1 VFTQAEQRNLAGA
14 LALAGVA
21 ACQQHGV
28 VRPSTPAVASGPAP
42 VAQRVPAQPA
52 PAPAPEPR
60 ASPALAEQLASLEP
74 TLRQA
79 LGPAGLEKL
88 AVAASVCAAAVQ
100 RDGNAVR
107 VGCRSCPP
115 FDAAHGPDGRIAVL
129 DATNATNAELFELET
144 MVTGSFSKAGAKQAA
159 AVFNGCEPHS
169 DNWGG
174 TLLVEWQGKTW
185 SALSYRSGL
194 HPLSCLPFPKPGA
207 HDVLVCS
214 WASTHQGHTAWMLDV
229 YDFTRGSDEKPELG
243 WDRLLTLQD
252 DSAASCSDDG
262 DGRVSVASL
271 DELRLARAGS
281 LPPRVL
287 VTASYGEQ
295 RKTPRYRAA
304 CEASREDGG
313 ESVRLGE
320 SVPAAKHELEFA
332 WSGERLVPNRR
343 TRAFI
348 ERVSVE

>member
-1 VFTQAEQRNLAGA
+1 M
-14 LALAGVA
+14 
-21 ACQQHGV
+21 
-28 VRPSTPAVASGPAP
+28 
-42 VAQRVPAQPA
+42 
-52 PAPAPEPR
+52 
-60 ASPALAEQLASLEP
+60 LASLEP
-74 TLRQA
+74 ALREA

-100 RDGNAVR
+100 REGNAVR

-129 DATNATNAELFELET
+129 DATNATNATNAELFELEA
-144 MVTGSFSKAGAKQAA
+144 VFNGSFSKAGAMEAA

-174 TLLVEWQGKTW
+174 TLLVEWKGNAW
-185 SALSYRSGL
+185 SAASYRSGF
-194 HPLSCLPFPKPGA
+194 HPLFCLPFPKPGA

-252 DSAASCSDDG
+252 DSAASCWDDG
-262 DGRVSVASL
+262 DARVSVASL
-271 DELRLARAGS
+271 DELRLARSGS
-281 LPPRVL
+281 SPPRVL
-287 VTASYGEQ
+287 VAARYGEQ

-304 CEASREDGG
+304 CEASREGGG
-313 ESVRLGE
+313 ESVRLGA
-320 SVPAAKHELEFA
+320 SVPVAKHELEFA
-332 WSGERLVPNRR
+332 WSGERLVPNKG
-343 TRAFI
+343 TKAFI